1 VDCGVFVCRYAYNLY
16 IMRHKAFS
24 HSQVKNSF
32 QDLITDSPAFKFGM
46 KDIARIREEFISLV
60 DALGQLYIEFKTKE
74 EAKQEDDND

>member
-1 VDCGVFVCRYAYNLY
+1 
-16 IMRHKAFS
+16 MRHKAFS

>member
-1 VDCGVFVCRYAYNLY
+1 MDCGVFVCRYAYNLY